1 MKKILITGAWK
12 YSEDE
17 YAYLLEKGYDICFV
31 QNEKDELPPE
41 AYQAEFIICN
51 SLFVYHNIEKFTCL
65 KAVQLTSAGYDRVPM
80 EYTKEHGIAVYN
92 AKNVYSKPMAEFAV
106 CGVLTL
112 YKKFGFFA
120 ENQKNHKWAK
130 HRGLLELTDKAVCI
144 VGCGDVGKECAR
156 KFKAFDSRVIGV
168 DKYPAEHPCF
178 DEMFCIEDID
188 KILPCADILVLSVP
202 LTEETYH
209 LIDKDRLELLKST
222 AVIVNIS
229 RGAVAD
235 TEALIG
241 ALPNL
246 GGAVLDVFEEEPL
259 SENSPLWDMENVI
272 ITPHNSFVGEKN
284 GERLFR
290 VIAENLERWNR
301 VNG

>member
-17 YAYLLEKGYDICFV
+17 YTYLLERGYDICFV

-41 AYQAEFIICN
+41 ACQAEFIICN
-51 SLFVYHNIEKFTCL
+51 SLFVYHSIEKFTCL

-80 EYTKEHGIAVYN
+80 DYAREHGITVYN

-106 CGVLTL
+106 GGVLEL

-120 ENQKNHKWAK
+120 ENQKKHKWEK

-156 KFKAFDSRVIGV
+156 KFKAFDCRVIGV
-168 DKYPAEHPCF
+168 DKYPAEHPHF
-178 DEMFCIEDID
+178 DEMFDIADID

-209 LIDKDRLELLKST
+209 LIGKDRLELLKGT
-222 AVIVNIS
+222 GVIVNIS
-229 RGAVAD
+229 RGAVVD
-235 TEALIG
+235 TEALTS

-246 GGAVLDVFEEEPL
+246 GAAVLDVFEKEPL